1 MKRPNMATKIQQNVD
16 KLISNL
22 KTLFLIDA
30 LGALLTAFSLGV
42 ILVKFEE
49 SFGMPRRVLHFLSL
63 VACIFMV
70 YSFCC
75 YFFIARNRR
84 PYLKAIAIANMMYC
98 CLTLG
103 LVFYFYQSL
112 TILGLIYFLLEI
124 MVVSV
129 LIFIELK
136 AS

>member
-1 MKRPNMATKIQQNVD
+1 
-16 KLISNL
+16 
-22 KTLFLIDA
+22 
-30 LGALLTAFSLGV
+30 
-42 ILVKFEE
+42 
-49 SFGMPRRVLHFLSL
+49 VLYFLSF

-75 YFFIARNRR
+75 YFFITRNRR

-112 TILGLIYFLLEI
+112 TILGVIYFLLEI
-124 MVVSV
+124 IVVSV

-136 AS
+136 AR